1 MKFKHMLIGTILLV
15 IVGLILIFK
24 LWVYSNQNKAQIPVL
39 MYHDVVYDKYYKGQ
53 ADTIALSTFKKQLQ
67 YFKDNGYKTLT
78 LDEFYCWKQN
88 KCQLSEKSVLLTF
101 DDGFYSF
108 KHLVEPLLKEYDIHA
123 VNFLIGDTIGD
134 KTKEYNPH
142 NYGVIGKDLIAKPSK
157 NVEYQSHSYAM
168 HYYVNNRQKIYSM
181 NEEDMQKDID
191 NMGKIMKPQYLSY
204 PYNTDTDTFIKV
216 LKKNNYRLA
225 FRGESE
231 KATRSCNDYQI
242 PRIGVNNDF
251 ENFKDIF
258 ETKKHNNRYGNG
270 MMRKI
275 IVTFERKIGELV

>member
-1 MKFKHMLIGTILLV
+1 MKRRHILVGLVLLV
-15 IVGLILIFK
+15 VVGTVLTFK
-24 LWVYSNQNKAQIPVL
+24 LWVLHNQDQEQIPVL
-39 MYHDVVYDKYYKGQ
+39 MYHDVMYDKHYKGQ
-53 ADTIALSTFKKQLQ
+53 ADTIALSTFKKHLK
-67 YFKDNGYKTLT
+67 YFKDNNYKTLT

-88 KCQLSEKSVLLTF
+88 KCKLPKKAVLLTF

-108 KHLVEPLLKEYDIHA
+108 KHLVEPLLEEYDAHA
-123 VNFLIGDTIGD
+123 VNFLIGDTVGN
-134 KTKEYNPH
+134 KTKDYDPEG
-142 NYGVIGKDLIAKPSK
+142 YGVIGKDLIAKPSK

-181 NEEDMQKDID
+181 SDKDMQKDID
-191 NMGKIMKPQYLSY
+191 NMRKIMKARYMSY
-204 PYNTDTDTFIKV
+204 PYNTDTDAFIKV
-216 LKKNNYRLA
+216 LRKNNYRLA

-231 KATRSCNDYQI
+231 KATKDCNNYQI
-242 PRIGVNNDF
+242 PRIGINNDF
-251 ENFKDIF
+251 NAFKDIF